1 MRARVFVFVF
11 VCLCVGAF
19 FPNKKNVFRVSSRE
33 NLHPKQNVFALRRKR
48 KRSGV
53 TQSVG
58 RYARNDNDEDDVA
71 IELQWS
77 HR

>member
-1 MRARVFVFVF
+1 MFLGFQRESKT
-11 VCLCVGAF
+11 L
-19 FPNKKNVFRVSSRE
+19 NK
-33 NLHPKQNVFALRRKR
+33 NVFALRRKR
-48 KRSGV
+48 KRSGA
-53 TQSVG
+53 TQDVG